1 MIPLRSTERVYAT
14 AAVTATL
21 IALNTVVFLYQ
32 MTMDQDALN
41 QFVFTWGIV
50 PDQLRMA
57 TLHPGAVTP
66 FFSLLTSMF
75 LHGGW
80 LHLLGNMLFLWV
92 FGRNV
97 EDLIGGGRF
106 LVFYI
111 LCGLAAAVVQVI
123 ANPYSRMPTI
133 GASGAIAG
141 VMGAYLIKF
150 PRARIITLI
159 PIFFFITT
167 MEIPAVFLL
176 LWWFGIQFLNGV
188 GTLGA
193 TDYTG
198 GGVAWFAHIGGF
210 VTGMLLIRLFPPK
223 NRWRS
228 WDAAQ

>member
-1 MIPLRSTERVYAT
+1 MIPLRSTERVYAR
-14 AAVTATL
+14 AAITATL
-21 IALNTVVFLYQ
+21 IGINTVIFLYQ
-32 MTMDQDALN
+32 MTLSPYALN
-41 QFVFTWGIV
+41 GFVLEWGIV
-50 PDQLRMA
+50 PDRLRM
-57 TLHPGAVTP
+57 VT
-66 FFSLLTSMF
+66 LLTSMF

-106 LVFYI
+106 LAFYI

-123 ANPYSRMPTI
+123 ANPYSRTPTI

-176 LWWFGIQFLNGV
+176 LWWFAIQFLNGV
-188 GTLGA
+188 GSLGA
-193 TDYTG
+193 ADYTG
-198 GGVAWFAHIGGF
+198 GGVAWFAHVGGF
-210 VTGMLLIRLFPPK
+210 ITGMLLIRLFPPR
-223 NRWRS
+223 NRWSS
-228 WDAAQ
+228 WSADQ